1 MKNAILKGT
10 FILTI
15 TGLLTRILGF
25 FYRIYLADAIGAEML
40 GIYQLIFPV
49 YGICYTIYASGI
61 QTAVSKLV
69 AEATMQQN
77 YRRTLHI
84 LGLALGSSFS
94 LACILAALVYTNCDF
109 IAGSL
114 LMEPR
119 TASSLKLL
127 ALTFPFC
134 SITACINGYYYGHKK
149 TIIPATT
156 QLLEQ
161 IVRMVAVFLFSSF
174 LVGNTGFTC
183 ELAVIGLLIGE
194 MISCFYNVCSL
205 PVSIKKSGSKKTT
218 AESLTKNFTTNST
231 KYAIK
236 KQLHTSASFTQNY
249 QPTSKTPIIKHLFS
263 LALPLSANR
272 LIINI
277 LHSFESVLVPYLLKI
292 SGLSDA
298 ESLRL
303 FGILN
308 GMVLPFILFPSTLTN
323 SLSVLLLPAISEANA
338 AGNTTVLRKT
348 SALSIKYSLL
358 IGIFSSSFFLY
369 FGMPLGTLFFHETL
383 AGSYL
388 RVLSFLCPF
397 LYVST
402 TLVSIIN
409 GLGKAHL
416 TFYTSVCS
424 MVIRILVLLL
434 LVPQT
439 GLYGYLLALLISQL
453 FITLCDSGI
462 VWHFIKNFP
471 SALHTI
477 VLPALAA
484 FLLGFFFSAFYER
497 LLLTNATPILL
508 LSLVSLLFCFCY
520 LAFLLAS
527 KIIGKQDFH

>member
-1 MKNAILKGT
+1 
-10 FILTI
+10 
-15 TGLLTRILGF
+15 
-25 FYRIYLADAIGAEML
+25 ML

-69 AEATMQQN
+69 AEAAMQQN
-77 YRRTLHI
+77 SRRTLRI
-84 LGLALGSSFS
+84 LGLALCSSFS
-94 LACILAALVYTNCDF
+94 LASLLALLVYGNADF
-109 IAGSL
+109 IANSF

-119 TASSLKLL
+119 TVSSLKFL

-134 SITACINGYYYGHKK
+134 SITACINGYYYGYKK
-149 TIIPATT
+149 TVIPATT

-174 LVGNTGFTC
+174 LAGNTGFTC

-194 MISCFYNVCSL
+194 IMSCFYNLCSL
-205 PVSIKKSGSKKTT
+205 PVCIKK
-218 AESLTKNFTTNST
+218 TKN
-231 KYAIK
+231 
-236 KQLHTSASFTQNY
+236 QLQH
-249 QPTSKTPIIKHLFS
+249 TSKTPVLKPLFS

-323 SLSVLLLPAISEANA
+323 SLSVLLLPAISEANI

-434 LVPQT
+434 LIPQT

-462 VWHFIKNFP
+462 VWHFIKAFP

-477 VLPALAA
+477 VLPAFVA
-484 FLLGFFFSAFYER
+484 FLLGFFFSTFYER
-497 LLLTNATPILL
+497 LLLTNGTPILL

-520 LAFLLAS
+520 VAFLLAS
-527 KIIGKQDFH
+527 KIIGKHDLT

>member
-1 MKNAILKGT
+1 MLA
-10 FILTI
+10 
-15 TGLLTRILGF
+15 LL
-25 FYRIYLADAIGAEML
+25 
-40 GIYQLIFPV
+40 V
-49 YGICYTIYASGI
+49 YG
-61 QTAVSKLV
+61 
-69 AEATMQQN
+69 
-77 YRRTLHI
+77 
-84 LGLALGSSFS
+84 
-94 LACILAALVYTNCDF
+94 NCDF
-109 IAGSL
+109 IADSL

-119 TASSLKLL
+119 TATSLKLL

-134 SITACINGYYYGHKK
+134 SITACINGYYYGYKK

-161 IVRMVAVFLFSSF
+161 IIRMVAVFLFSSF
-174 LVGNTGFTC
+174 LAGNTGLTC
-183 ELAVIGLLIGE
+183 ELAVIGLLVGE
-194 MISCFYNVCSL
+194 IASCFYNACSL
-205 PVSIKKSGSKKTT
+205 PISIKKSVSKTT
-218 AESLTKNFTTNST
+218 FSEPHAKCST
-231 KYAIK
+231 KYVTPK
-236 KQLHTSASFTQNY
+236 PSHTSASFTQS
-249 QPTSKTPIIKHLFS
+249 QQHTSKTPVVKHLFS

-272 LIINI
+272 LIINV
-277 LHSFESVLVPYLLKI
+277 LHSFEAVLVPYLLKI

-338 AGNTTVLRKT
+338 AENTTVLRKT
-348 SALSIKYSLL
+348 STLSIKYSLL

-424 MVIRILVLLL
+424 MVLRILVLLL
-434 LVPQT
+434 LIPKT

-462 VWHFIKNFP
+462 VWHFIKAFP
-471 SALHTI
+471 STLHTI
-477 VLPALAA
+477 VLPTLSA
-484 FLLGFFFSAFYER
+484 FVLGFFFSAFYQR
-497 LLLTNATPILL
+497 LLLTNVAPILL

-520 LAFLLAS
+520 LAFLLWS
-527 KIIGKQDFH
+527 KIIGKRDLT